1 MGGTMP
7 MGPLSADNSATTVW
21 SRSLL
26 GHGSEESRRASPW
39 TMSDVLE
46 TRRVCRIAS
55 STRQTIA
62 GVKRELESSVLFA
75 QQPSLVVILASVFPS
90 PASVMRLQTALT
102 AVMRGRT
109 SAPGLAA
116 Q

>member
-1 MGGTMP
+1 

-26 GHGSEESRRASPW
+26 GHGSEESRIGSPW

-55 STRQTIA
+55 SILQTIA
-62 GVKRELESSVLFA
+62 GVERELESSVLFA
-75 QQPSLVVILASVFPS
+75 QQPSLAVIMANVLPS
-90 PASVMRLQTALT
+90 PMSVMGLQTALM

-109 SAPGLAA
+109 TAP
-116 Q
+116 